1 MLLEVRTP
9 SINGSETRMNLVITI
24 SGLHGTGKSTFARSI
39 SKSFGLRHVSAGDL
53 FRQIAD
59 ERGLTVS
66 ELSKL
71 SSKNRKIDDII
82 DERTK
87 REARRGSVLLDGLLA
102 GWMARKEADLKLFL
116 TASEKVRI
124 QRIARREGI
133 SFNAARRATLLR
145 EKLEKR
151 RFNRF
156 YGIDIN
162 NTAIY
167 DLTLNTGLLS
177 VKANIDVIETF
188 VGKYVTAYRRK

>member
-1 MLLEVRTP
+1 
-9 SINGSETRMNLVITI
+9 
-24 SGLHGTGKSTFARSI
+24 
-39 SKSFGLRHVSAGDL
+39 
-53 FRQIAD
+53 
-59 ERGLTVS
+59 
-66 ELSKL
+66 
-71 SSKNRKIDDII
+71 
-82 DERTK
+82 
-87 REARRGSVLLDGLLA
+87 
-102 GWMARKEADLKLFL
+102 MARKEADLKLFL

-124 QRIARREGI
+124 QRIAKREGI

-145 EKLEKR
+145 ETLEKR

-162 NTAIY
+162 DTAIY